1 MTNDVSALF
10 DSRFLR
16 SYARSKLARD
26 PVYGAVASRL
36 PDLPLLDIGCG
47 VGLLAL
53 SLRHCGFS
61 APILG
66 IDHDGK
72 KIAAAVKA
80 AEGAMCDARFMVA
93 DAREP
98 IAFQGSVA
106 MLDVLHYFDE
116 EEQRRILRN
125 AVACV
130 APGGVVIIRDAI
142 RDRSWRYRATYIEE
156 TFARS
161 IGWLRG
167 ERLNFP
173 TRDVILDSFDGFR
186 SEVTPMWGRTPF
198 NNYLFVFE
206 RSSYAS
212 AASSG
217 ITKR

>member
-1 MTNDVSALF
+1 MTSEVSALY

-16 SYARSKLARD
+16 GYARSKLARD
-26 PVYGAVASRL
+26 PVYAAVHARL
-36 PDLPLLDIGCG
+36 PDLQLLDIGCG

-53 SLRHCGFS
+53 SLRHRGFS

-66 IDHDGK
+66 IDHDAK
-72 KIAAAVKA
+72 KIAAATKA
-80 AEGAMCDARFMVA
+80 ASAFNARFLVG

-106 MLDVLHYFDE
+106 LLDVLHYFDD
-116 EEQRRILRN
+116 EEQRRILHN
-125 AVACV
+125 TAACV

-142 RDRSWRYRATYIEE
+142 RDHSWRYRATYIEE

-173 TRDVILDSFDGFR
+173 RRESIVESFDGFR
-186 SEVTPMWGRTPF
+186 CEVTPMWGRTPF
-198 NNYLFVFE
+198 NNYLFTFT
-206 RSSYAS
+206 RS
-212 AASSG
+212 
-217 ITKR
+217 